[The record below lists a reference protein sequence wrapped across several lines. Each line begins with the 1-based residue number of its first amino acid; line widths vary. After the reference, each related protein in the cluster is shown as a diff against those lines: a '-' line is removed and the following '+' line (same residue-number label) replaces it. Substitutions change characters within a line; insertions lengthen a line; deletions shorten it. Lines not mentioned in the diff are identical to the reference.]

1 MTGFYMTEEEF
12 NECEERERQIHE
24 ERVKERIKESNTSEF
39 EKKSSKESPASF
51 RNLANDFVTDYFG
64 CAKGVSDG
72 RD

>member
-1 MTGFYMTEEEF
+1 M
-12 NECEERERQIHE
+12 QIGS
-24 ERVKERIKESNTSEF
+24 RRIEMEACKVCDNDCGNCKFDCNCSTDVSEF
-39 EKKSSKESPASF
+39 EKKSSKESPAPF